1 MNLFITHLIPWREK
15 AGMMKQDNVR
25 WEEAISAEMK
35 RMLDTDGDG
44 MIPLNEI
51 HHLLNDN
58 FNKKQIELTGRQI
71 HLLLKEADRNRDNIL
86 DFNEF
91 SQLVTSADA
100 QKKKLKVLMYSVADT
115 VIAKTDRPIV
125 HTYIDE
131 YNCLPPPI
139 FVLSISL
146 LQVATFVYYMCGRSE
161 NLFTYCA
168 GCWIDGTI
176 GPFLFAP
183 SLRYQ
188 AWRFF
193 SYQFLH
199 QGIIH
204 LLPNIIFQIVIGVP
218 LELVHKMWR
227 IAVIYLMAVCLGEA
241 RALLQYALDPS
252 VYLIGCS
259 AGVYALI
266 GAHLSNLIINWAE
279 MPFRLVRLLIISA
292 YIFTDTASAI
302 YRRFQTDE
310 CDRVSYTA
318 HIAGAVTGLLMGV
331 IILHNLKALYWERIL
346 TVVSLVLFG
355 AIFLFL
361 TAMVIFVNP
370 FSKPVWDTVHCK
382 NEPDLLDID
391 DYYTDFRDY

>member
-1 MNLFITHLIPWREK
+1 MANKR
-15 AGMMKQDNVR
+15 
-25 WEEAISAEMK
+25 SAQQIIAQEFDK
-35 RMLDTDGDG
+35 LDTDGDG

-58 FNKKQIELTGRQI
+58 FNRKQIELTGRQI
-71 HLLLKEADRNRDNIL
+71 HLLLKEADRNRDNVL

-91 SQLVTSADA
+91 SQLVTSADT
-100 QKKKLKVLMYSVADT
+100 QEKKLKVLMYSVADT
-115 VIAKTDRPIV
+115 IIAKTDRPAV

-146 LQVATFVYYMCGRSE
+146 LQVATFVYYMYGRSD
-161 NLFTYCA
+161 NPFTYCA

-193 SYQFLH
+193 SYQFVH
-199 QGIIH
+199 QGILH
-204 LLPNIIFQIVIGVP
+204 LVPNVIFQIVIGIP

-227 IAVIYLMAVCLGEA
+227 IATIYLMAVCLG
-241 RALLQYALDPS
+241 ALLQYALDPS

-259 AGVYALI
+259 AGVYALM
-266 GAHLSNLIINWAE
+266 GAHLSNLIVNWAE
-279 MPFRLVRLLIISA
+279 MPFRLVRLFIISA
-292 YIFTDTASAI
+292 YIFTDAASTV
-302 YRRFQTDE
+302 YRRFQVDE

-318 HIAGAVTGLLMGV
+318 HIAGIVTGLLMGV
-331 IILHNLKALYWERIL
+331 VILHNLKVLYWERIL
-346 TVVSLVLFG
+346 MIVSLVLFG
-355 AIFLFL
+355 IIFLFL
-361 TAMVIFVNP
+361 TAMVVFVNP
-370 FSKPVWDTVHCK
+370 FSKSVWDTVHCK
-382 NEPDLLDID
+382 NEPHLLDTND
-391 DYYTDFRDY
+391 FYTDFRDY